1 MAVHNTLTCVIAGAL
16 LLLGSSAIAGERHH
30 QDQGTEGN
38 PALLQQADALQYN
51 HEFDAALQ
59 LLSRVIAQ
67 GQYVEQARLMQAR
80 ILLAQGRIDAARE
93 SCAALMGKASLTITG
108 TCLLEVR
115 GRAAFSEND
124 QQTLEQAYTQLQ
136 QLAVPLRA
144 ERSDQISP
152 EIFVW
157 QRQLLAE
164 QAFLLGRF
172 VESIQWLNYAD
183 YNEHPTVNQIRL
195 LDSWL
200 AMKQPERLFAVHDHC
215 PQVGKLPPDSIIV
228 RLAAAERQRS
238 TEQCWQKLAAERI
251 AIRVAR
257 ADPLHTSDLA
267 YYFVHVAPN
276 AAQAQQYASQNYA
289 VAREPADQRL
299 LLAAQALPTQ
309 PEASNEN

>member
-1 MAVHNTLTCVIAGAL
+1 MAAHNTLMCVIAGAL
-16 LLLGSSAIAGERHH
+16 LLFGGSALAGERHLSEH
-30 QDQGTEGN
+30 GREDST
-38 PALLQQADALQYN
+38 LLQQADALQYN
-51 HEFDAALQ
+51 HEFDAALK
-59 LLSRVIAQ
+59 LLSRIVAQ
-67 GQYVEQARLMQAR
+67 GQHVEQARLMEAR
-80 ILLAQGRIDAARE
+80 IFLAQGRIDAARE

-124 QQTLEQAYTQLQ
+124 QQTLEQTYTQLQ

-144 ERSDQISP
+144 ERSAQMSP
-152 EIFVW
+152 AIFVW

-172 VESIQWLNYAD
+172 AESIQWLSYAS
-183 YNEHPTVNQIRL
+183 YSVHPTVNQIRL

-200 AMKQPERLFAVHDHC
+200 AMQQPQKIFEVHEDC
-215 PQVGKLPPDSIIV
+215 PQVGELPADSIIV
-228 RLAAAERQRS
+228 RLAAAELARG
-238 TEQCWQKLAAERI
+238 TEECWQKLAAERME
-251 AIRVAR
+251 IRIAR

-267 YYFVHVAPN
+267 FYFVHVVPN

-309 PEASNEN
+309 PETANED